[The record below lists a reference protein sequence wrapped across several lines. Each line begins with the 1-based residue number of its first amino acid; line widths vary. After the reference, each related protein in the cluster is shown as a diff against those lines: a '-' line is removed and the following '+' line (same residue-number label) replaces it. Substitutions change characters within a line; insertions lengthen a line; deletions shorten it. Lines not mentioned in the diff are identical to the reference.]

1 MQAPRRGYLEE
12 QLPGVG
18 LFFRLRMSNHLHPR
32 IKIFLALLLFAT
44 ATPAHAQSTQAEE
57 KPADGIRGIVINSVT
72 HEPIGR
78 ALVYS
83 PDNRFATMTNSE
95 GRFEFTL
102 AQSEEG
108 KENKSVPANSTTMT
122 QCVGDSCTTYSSN
135 GGQSRPTQLMARKP
149 GFLNDSN
156 GIQNLPQEPAGKE
169 LTISLTPEALVVG
182 RVVLPSSEPSD
193 EIQLEIYRRQVQD
206 GRAHW
211 IPAGSVSTRSNG
223 EFRFAELSAGSYKLL
238 TREQLDRDP
247 LTFDPRGQQY
257 GYPPVYFPNATD
269 FVAAQIIQLTAGQI
283 FQADISLVKHA
294 YYPIKVAVANAA
306 ENVRGLGIVV
316 SAQGHRGP
324 GFALGYNSR
333 DQMIEG
339 LLPDGNFTLE
349 AASFGT
355 NAASGQLNISVK
367 GAAVEGPRMTLVP
380 NGVISVNVQEEFTS
394 SENTSSERVVIH
406 RGGPRRDVYVRMESA
421 DDFGQER
428 GAGLRNPSG
437 PADDPLVIEG
447 VQPGR
452 YWVRVDASRGFVAS
466 VTSGTTD
473 LQHHL
478 LVVGPGGSSAP
489 IEITLRDSTAE
500 LDGTVEGI
508 PTASAS
514 SSASPTASPGTAV
527 VRFGSAR
534 FEAPDGSFGH
544 VYCVPLPDSSG
555 EFKDIGVAPDG
566 KFGPRELSPGTYR
579 VLAFDHREELEYR
592 DPEAMRAYDAKGLL
606 VRLVAGQKEHLQ
618 LPLIVNSE

>member
-1 MQAPRRGYLEE
+1 MSTY
-12 QLPGVG
+12 VHS
-18 LFFRLRMSNHLHPR
+18 RL
-32 IKIFLALLLFAT
+32 KIFLTLLLFAT
-44 ATPAHAQSTQAEE
+44 ATHAHAQSTQPEE
-57 KPADGIRGIVINSVT
+57 KPADSIRGIVINSVT
-72 HEPIGR
+72 REPIGR

-102 AQSEEG
+102 AQPEEG
-108 KENKSVPANSTTMT
+108 NENKSVPANSTTMT
-122 QCVGDSCTTYSSN
+122 QCVGGSCTTYSSN
-135 GGQSRPTQLMARKP
+135 AGQSRPSQLMARKP
-149 GFLNDSN
+149 GFLNDPN
-156 GIQNLPQEPAGKE
+156 GIQNLSQEPAAKE
-169 LTISLTPEALVVG
+169 TTISLTPEALVVG

-193 EIQLEIYRRQVQD
+193 QIQLEIYRRQVQD

-211 IPAGSVSTRSNG
+211 IHAGSVSTRSNG

-238 TREQLDRDP
+238 TREELDRDP
-247 LTFDPRGQQY
+247 LTFDPLGQLY

-269 FVAAQIIQLTAGQI
+269 FAGAQTIQLTAGQI

-294 YYPIKVAVANAA
+294 YYPIKVAVANAG
-306 ENVRGLGIVV
+306 ENVRGVGIVV

-406 RGGPRRDVYVRMESA
+406 RGGPRRNVYVRLEPA

-428 GAGLRNPSG
+428 GAGMRNASG
-437 PADDPLVIEG
+437 PTDDSLAIEG

-452 YWVRVDASRGFVAS
+452 YWVRIDASRGFVAS

-489 IEITLRDSTAE
+489 IEITLRDVTAE

-508 PTASAS
+508 PGANASQS
-514 SSASPTASPGTAV
+514 TSPPAIQ
-527 VRFGSAR
+527 SAR
-534 FEAPDGSFGH
+534 MAPDGSLGH

-566 KFGPRELSPGTYR
+566 KFGPRDLSPGTYR
-579 VLAFDHREELEYR
+579 VLAFNHREELEYR

-606 VRLVAGQKEHLQ
+606 VRLVPGQKEHLQ

>member
-1 MQAPRRGYLEE
+1 MQAPHRGAWEYFEE

-18 LFFRLRMSNHLHPR
+18 SFFRLRMSKHLHPR
-32 IKIFLALLLFAT
+32 LKIFLTLLLSLAI
-44 ATPAHAQSTQAEE
+44 ATPAHPQSTQAEE
-57 KPADGIRGIVINSVT
+57 KPADSIRGLVINSVT

-95 GRFEFTL
+95 GRFEFKL
-102 AQSEEG
+102 VQPEAEEG
-108 KENKSVPANSTTMT
+108 KENKPVPGDATTMT
-122 QCVGDSCTTYSSN
+122 QCVGGSCTTYSST

-149 GFLNDSN
+149 GFLNDPN
-156 GIQNLPQEPAGKE
+156 GIQNLSQEPAGKE

-269 FVAAQIIQLTAGQI
+269 FAAAQTIQLTAGQI

-294 YYPIKVAVANAA
+294 YYPIKVPVANAA

-324 GFALGYNSR
+324 GYALGYNHR
-333 DQMIEG
+333 DQTIEG

-349 AASFGT
+349 AASFGP

-367 GAAVEGPRMTLVP
+367 GAAVEGPGMTLVP
-380 NGVISVNVQEEFTS
+380 NGAISVNVQEEFTS

-406 RGGPRRDVYVRMESA
+406 RGGPRRNVYVRLEPA

-428 GAGLRNPSG
+428 GAGMRNASG
-437 PADDPLVIEG
+437 PTDDSLAIEG

-478 LVVGPGGSSAP
+478 LAVGPGGSSSP

-500 LDGTVEGI
+500 LDGTVEGM

-514 SSASPTASPGTAV
+514 QGTAPPAIQ
-527 VRFGSAR
+527 SAR
-534 FEAPDGSFGH
+534 MAADGSFGH

-566 KFGPRELSPGTYR
+566 KFGPRDLSPGTYR
-579 VLAFDHREELEYR
+579 VLAFNHREELEYR

-606 VRLVAGQKEHLQ
+606 VRLVPGQKEHLQ

>member
-1 MQAPRRGYLEE
+1 
-12 QLPGVG
+12 
-18 LFFRLRMSNHLHPR
+18 MSNHLHPR

-211 IPAGSVSTRSNG
+211 ISAGSVSTRSNG

-238 TREQLDRDP
+238 TRELLDRDP

-257 GYPPVYFPNATD
+257 GYPPVYFPNARD
-269 FVAAQIIQLTAGQI
+269 FDAAQTIQLAAGQI

-294 YYPIKVAVANAA
+294 YYPIKVPVANAG
-306 ENVRGLGIVV
+306 ENARGLGIGV

-324 GFALGYNSR
+324 GYALGYNSR
-333 DQMIEG
+333 DQTIEG

-349 AASFGT
+349 ASSFGT
-355 NAASGQLNISVK
+355 DPASGLLNISVK
-367 GAAVEGPRMTLVP
+367 GGPVEGPRMTLVP
-380 NGVISVNVQEEFTS
+380 NGAISVNVHEEFTP

-406 RGGPRRDVYVRMESA
+406 RGGPRRDAYVRLEPA

-428 GAGLRNPSG
+428 GAGMRNASG
-437 PADDPLVIEG
+437 PADETLVIEG

-500 LDGTVEGI
+500 LDGTVEGM

-514 SSASPTASPGTAV
+514 SSASPTASPGTV
-527 VRFGSAR
+527 GFRPGSAR

-579 VLAFDHREELEYR
+579 VFAFDHREELEYR

>member
-1 MQAPRRGYLEE
+1 
-12 QLPGVG
+12 
-18 LFFRLRMSNHLHPR
+18 MSSHLHPR
-32 IKIFLALLLFAT
+32 LKIFLTLLLFAT

-57 KPADGIRGIVINSVT
+57 KPADSIRGIVVNSVT

-78 ALVYS
+78 VLVYS

-102 AQSEEG
+102 AQPEEG
-108 KENKSVPANSTTMT
+108 NENKSVPANSATVT

-149 GFLNDSN
+149 GFLNDPN
-156 GIQNLPQEPAGKE
+156 GIQNLSPEPAGKE
-169 LTISLTPEALVVG
+169 ITISLTPEALVVG

-211 IPAGSVSTRSNG
+211 ISAGSVSTRSNG

-238 TREQLDRDP
+238 TRELLDRDP

-257 GYPPVYFPNATD
+257 GYPPVYFPNARD
-269 FVAAQIIQLTAGQI
+269 FDAAQTIQLTPGQI
-283 FQADISLVKHA
+283 FQADLSLVKHA
-294 YYPIKVAVANAA
+294 YYPIKVAVANAG
-306 ENVRGLGIVV
+306 ENARGLGIAV

-324 GFALGYNSR
+324 GYALGYNNR

-349 AASFGT
+349 AASFGP

-367 GAAVEGPRMTLVP
+367 GTAVEGPRMTLLP
-380 NGVISVNVQEEFTS
+380 NGAISVNVQEEFTS
-394 SENTSSERVVIH
+394 SENASSRSLSVEGRPVADNR
-406 RGGPRRDVYVRMESA
+406 RGPGRDVYVRLEPA
-421 DDFGQER
+421 DDFGEER

-437 PADDPLVIEG
+437 EEDALVIEG
-447 VQPGR
+447 VQSGR

-478 LVVGPGGSSAP
+478 LVIGPGGSSAP
-489 IEITLRDSTAE
+489 IEVTLRDSTAE
-500 LDGTVEGI
+500 VDGTIE
-508 PTASAS
+508 
-514 SSASPTASPGTAV
+514 
-527 VRFGSAR
+527 
-534 FEAPDGSFGH
+534 GSFSRVTTPESRRSSRDIAPLPAEMSIAH
-544 VYCVPLPDSSG
+544 VYFVPLPDSG
-555 EFKDIGVAPDG
+555 GKFTDTWVPADG
-566 KFGPRELSPGTYR
+566 KFGPQEMPPGTYR
-579 VLAFDHREELEYR
+579 VLAFDHSEELEYR

>member
-1 MQAPRRGYLEE
+1 MQAPHRGAWEYFEE

-18 LFFRLRMSNHLHPR
+18 SFFRLRMSKHLHPR
-32 IKIFLALLLFAT
+32 LKIFLTLLLSLAI
-44 ATPAHAQSTQAEE
+44 ATPAHPQSTQAEE
-57 KPADGIRGIVINSVT
+57 KPADSIRGLVINSVT

-95 GRFEFTL
+95 GRFEFKL
-102 AQSEEG
+102 VQPEAEEG
-108 KENKSVPANSTTMT
+108 KENKPVPGDATTMT

-149 GFLNDSN
+149 GFLNDPN
-156 GIQNLPQEPAGKE
+156 GIQNLSQEPAGKE

-269 FVAAQIIQLTAGQI
+269 FAAAQTIQLTAGQI

-294 YYPIKVAVANAA
+294 YYPIKVPVANAA

-324 GFALGYNSR
+324 GYALGYNHR
-333 DQMIEG
+333 DQTIEG

-349 AASFGT
+349 AASFGP

-367 GAAVEGPRMTLVP
+367 GAAVEGPGMTLVP
-380 NGVISVNVQEEFTS
+380 NGAISVNVQEEFTS

-406 RGGPRRDVYVRMESA
+406 RGGPRRNVYVRLEPA

-428 GAGLRNPSG
+428 GAGMRNASG
-437 PADDPLVIEG
+437 PTDDSLAIEG

-478 LVVGPGGSSAP
+478 LAVGPGGSSSP

-500 LDGTVEGI
+500 LDGTVEGM

-514 SSASPTASPGTAV
+514 QGTAPPAIQ
-527 VRFGSAR
+527 SAR
-534 FEAPDGSFGH
+534 MAADGSFGH

-566 KFGPRELSPGTYR
+566 KFGPRDLSPGAYR
-579 VLAFDHREELEYR
+579 VLAFNHREELEYR

-606 VRLVAGQKEHLQ
+606 VRLVPGQKEHLQ

>member
-1 MQAPRRGYLEE
+1 
-12 QLPGVG
+12 
-18 LFFRLRMSNHLHPR
+18 
-32 IKIFLALLLFAT
+32 
-44 ATPAHAQSTQAEE
+44 
-57 KPADGIRGIVINSVT
+57 
-72 HEPIGR
+72 
-78 ALVYS
+78 
-83 PDNRFATMTNSE
+83 
-95 GRFEFTL
+95 
-102 AQSEEG
+102 
-108 KENKSVPANSTTMT
+108 
-122 QCVGDSCTTYSSN
+122 
-135 GGQSRPTQLMARKP
+135 MARKP
-149 GFLNDSN
+149 GFLNDPN
-156 GIQNLPQEPAGKE
+156 GIQNLPREPAGKE

-211 IPAGSVSTRSNG
+211 IPSGSVSTRSNG

-238 TREQLDRDP
+238 TREELDRDP

-257 GYPPVYFPNATD
+257 GYPPIYFPNATD
-269 FVAAQIIQLTAGQI
+269 FAAAQTIQLTAGQI

-324 GFALGYNSR
+324 GYALGYNNH

-349 AASFGT
+349 AASFGP

-380 NGVISVNVQEEFTS
+380 NGAISVNVQEEFTS

-406 RGGPRRDVYVRMESA
+406 RGGPRRNVYVRLEPA

-428 GAGLRNPSG
+428 GAGMRNASG
-437 PADDPLVIEG
+437 PTDDSLAIEG

-478 LVVGPGGSSAP
+478 LAVGPGGSSSP

-500 LDGTVEGI
+500 LDGTVEGM

-514 SSASPTASPGTAV
+514 QGTAPPAIQ
-527 VRFGSAR
+527 SAR
-534 FEAPDGSFGH
+534 MAADGSFGH

-566 KFGPRELSPGTYR
+566 KFGPRDLSPGTYR
-579 VLAFDHREELEYR
+579 VLAFNHREELEYR

-606 VRLVAGQKEHLQ
+606 VRLVPGQKEHLQ

>member
-18 LFFRLRMSNHLHPR
+18 SFFTLRMSNHLHPR

-135 GGQSRPTQLMARKP
+135 RGQSRPTQLMARKP
-149 GFLNDSN
+149 GFLNDPN
-156 GIQNLPQEPAGKE
+156 GIQNLPKEPPGKDI
-169 LTISLTPEALVVG
+169 TISLTPEALVVG

-193 EIQLEIYRRQVQD
+193 EIPLEIYRRQVQD

-211 IPAGSVSTRSNG
+211 ISAGSVSTRSNG

-238 TREQLDRDP
+238 TREELDRDP
-247 LTFDPRGQQY
+247 LTFDPSGQQY
-257 GYPPVYFPNATD
+257 GYPPVYFPNAKD
-269 FVAAQIIQLTAGQI
+269 FDAAQTIQLTAGQI

-316 SAQGHRGP
+316 CAQGHRGP
-324 GFALGYNSR
+324 GYALGYNSR

-339 LLPDGNFTLE
+339 LLPDGIFTLE
-349 AASFGT
+349 AVNFGP

-380 NGVISVNVQEEFTS
+380 NGAISVNVQEEFTS
-394 SENTSSERVVIH
+394 NENTGSEHVVIH
-406 RGGPRRDVYVRMESA
+406 RGGPRRDVSVRLEPA

-428 GAGLRNPSG
+428 GAGMRNASG
-437 PADDPLVIEG
+437 PADDALGIEG

-466 VTSGTTD
+466 VTSGPTD

-500 LDGTVEGI
+500 LDGTVEGM
-508 PTASAS
+508 
-514 SSASPTASPGTAV
+514 PGAQGTPPPAIQ
-527 VRFGSAR
+527 SAR
-534 FEAPDGSFGH
+534 MAADGSFGH

-555 EFKDIGVAPDG
+555 EVKDIGVAPDG
-566 KFGPRELSPGTYR
+566 KFGPRDLSPGTYR
-579 VLAFDHREELEYR
+579 VLAFNHREELEYR
-592 DPEAMRAYDAKGLL
+592 DSEAMRAYDAKGLL
-606 VRLVAGQKEHLQ
+606 VRLVPGQKEHLQ

>member
-1 MQAPRRGYLEE
+1 
-12 QLPGVG
+12 
-18 LFFRLRMSNHLHPR
+18 
-32 IKIFLALLLFAT
+32 
-44 ATPAHAQSTQAEE
+44 
-57 KPADGIRGIVINSVT
+57 
-72 HEPIGR
+72 
-78 ALVYS
+78 
-83 PDNRFATMTNSE
+83 
-95 GRFEFTL
+95 
-102 AQSEEG
+102 
-108 KENKSVPANSTTMT
+108 
-122 QCVGDSCTTYSSN
+122 
-135 GGQSRPTQLMARKP
+135 
-149 GFLNDSN
+149 
-156 GIQNLPQEPAGKE
+156 
-169 LTISLTPEALVVG
+169 
-182 RVVLPSSEPSD
+182 
-193 EIQLEIYRRQVQD
+193 
-206 GRAHW
+206 
-211 IPAGSVSTRSNG
+211 
-223 EFRFAELSAGSYKLL
+223 LL
-238 TREQLDRDP
+238 TREELDRDP
-247 LTFDPRGQQY
+247 LTFDPLGQLY

-269 FVAAQIIQLTAGQI
+269 FAGAQTIQLTAGQI

-294 YYPIKVAVANAA
+294 YYPIKVAVANAG
-306 ENVRGLGIVV
+306 ENVRGVGIVV

>member
-1 MQAPRRGYLEE
+1 MQAPHRGAWEYFEE

-18 LFFRLRMSNHLHPR
+18 LFFRLGMSKHLHPR
-32 IKIFLALLLFAT
+32 LKIFLTLLLSFAI

-57 KPADGIRGIVINSVT
+57 KPADSIRGLVINSVT

-95 GRFEFTL
+95 GRFEFKL
-102 AQSEEG
+102 VQPEAEEG
-108 KENKSVPANSTTMT
+108 KENKPVPGDATTMT
-122 QCVGDSCTTYSSN
+122 QCVGGSCTTYSST

-149 GFLNDSN
+149 GFLNDPN
-156 GIQNLPQEPAGKE
+156 GIQNLPREPAGKE
-169 LTISLTPEALVVG
+169 LTISLTAEALVVG

-211 IPAGSVSTRSNG
+211 IAAGSVSTRSNG

-269 FVAAQIIQLTAGQI
+269 FAAAQTIQLTAGQI

-324 GFALGYNSR
+324 GYALGYNHR

-349 AASFGT
+349 AASFGP

-380 NGVISVNVQEEFTS
+380 NGAISVNVQEEFTS
-394 SENTSSERVVIH
+394 GENTSSERVVIH
-406 RGGPRRDVYVRMESA
+406 RGGPRRNVYVRLEPA

-428 GAGLRNPSG
+428 GAGMRNASG
-437 PADDPLVIEG
+437 PTDDSLAIEG

-478 LVVGPGGSSAP
+478 LAVGPGGSSSP

-500 LDGTVEGI
+500 LDGTVEGM

-514 SSASPTASPGTAV
+514 QGTAAPAIQ
-527 VRFGSAR
+527 SAR
-534 FEAPDGSFGH
+534 MAADGSFGH

-566 KFGPRELSPGTYR
+566 KFGPRDLSPGTYR
-579 VLAFDHREELEYR
+579 VLAFNHREELEYR

-606 VRLVAGQKEHLQ
+606 VRLVPGQKEHLQ

>member
-1 MQAPRRGYLEE
+1 
-12 QLPGVG
+12 
-18 LFFRLRMSNHLHPR
+18 
-32 IKIFLALLLFAT
+32 
-44 ATPAHAQSTQAEE
+44 
-57 KPADGIRGIVINSVT
+57 
-72 HEPIGR
+72 
-78 ALVYS
+78 
-83 PDNRFATMTNSE
+83 
-95 GRFEFTL
+95 
-102 AQSEEG
+102 
-108 KENKSVPANSTTMT
+108 
-122 QCVGDSCTTYSSN
+122 
-135 GGQSRPTQLMARKP
+135 MARKP
-149 GFLNDSN
+149 GFLNDPN
-156 GIQNLPQEPAGKE
+156 GIQNLSQEPPGKDI
-169 LTISLTPEALVVG
+169 TISLTPEALVVG

-193 EIQLEIYRRQVQD
+193 QIQLEIYRRQVQD

-223 EFRFAELSAGSYKLL
+223 EFRFAELSQGSYKLL
-238 TREQLDRDP
+238 TREMLDRDP

-257 GYPPVYFPNATD
+257 GYPPVYFPNARD
-269 FVAAQIIQLTAGQI
+269 FDAAQTIQLTAGQI

-294 YYPIKVAVANAA
+294 YYPIKLAVANAG
-306 ENVRGLGIVV
+306 ENVRGVGIVV

-324 GFALGYNSR
+324 GYALGYNSR

-349 AASFGT
+349 AASFGP

-380 NGVISVNVQEEFTS
+380 NGAISVNVQEEFTS
-394 SENTSSERVVIH
+394 NENTNSEPVVIH
-406 RGGPRRDVYVRMESA
+406 RALSRRNVYVRLDPA

-428 GAGLRNPSG
+428 GLGLRNPTG
-437 PADDPLVIEG
+437 PADDSLAIEG

-478 LVVGPGGSSAP
+478 LVVGPSGSSSP
-489 IEITLRDSTAE
+489 IEITLRDVTAE

-508 PTASAS
+508 PGANASQS
-514 SSASPTASPGTAV
+514 TSPPAIQ
-527 VRFGSAR
+527 SAR
-534 FEAPDGSFGH
+534 MAADGSFGH
-544 VYCVPLPDSSG
+544 VYCIPLPDSSG
-555 EFKDIGVAPDG
+555 DFKDIGVAPDG
-566 KFGPRELSPGTYR
+566 KFGPRDLSPGTYR

-606 VRLVAGQKEHLQ
+606 VRLVPGQKEHLQ

>member
-1 MQAPRRGYLEE
+1 LEE

-18 LFFRLRMSNHLHPR
+18 SFFTLRMSKHLHPR
-32 IKIFLALLLFAT
+32 LKILSTLLLLAT
-44 ATPAHAQSTQAEE
+44 ATPVHAQSTQAEE
-57 KPADGIRGIVINSVT
+57 KPADTIRGVVINSVT

-78 ALVYS
+78 TLVYS

-95 GRFEFTL
+95 GRFEFTP
-102 AQSEEG
+102 AQPEDG
-108 KENKSVPANSTTMT
+108 NENKSVPANSTTT
-122 QCVGDSCTTYSSN
+122 TTCVAGACTTYSSN
-135 GGQSRPTQLMARKP
+135 RGQSRPSQLMARKP
-149 GFLNDSN
+149 GFLDDPN
-156 GIQNLPQEPAGKE
+156 GIQNLSQEPAGKE
-169 LTISLTPEALVVG
+169 VTISLTPEALVVG

-211 IPAGSVSTRSNG
+211 VLTTSVSTRSNG

-247 LTFDPRGQQY
+247 LTFDPRGQLY

-269 FVAAQIIQLTAGQI
+269 FAAAQTIQLTAGQI

-294 YYPIKVAVANAA
+294 YYPIKVAVANAG
-306 ENVRGLGIVV
+306 ENARGLGIVV

-324 GFALGYNSR
+324 GYALGYNNR

-349 AASFGT
+349 AASFGA

-367 GAAVEGPRMTLVP
+367 GAAVEGSRMTLVP
-380 NGVISVNVQEEFTS
+380 DGAISVSVQEEFTS
-394 SENTSSERVVIH
+394 NENTGSEHVVT
-406 RGGPRRDVYVRMESA
+406 RPAGPRRNVYVRLEPA

-428 GAGLRNPSG
+428 GAGMRNASG
-437 PADDPLVIEG
+437 PTDDSLAIEG

-473 LQHHL
+473 LHHHL
-478 LVVGPGGSSAP
+478 LVVGAGGSSAP

-500 LDGTVEGI
+500 LDGIVEGM
-508 PTASAS
+508 PAADAS

-534 FEAPDGSFGH
+534 FAAPDGSFGH

-566 KFGPRELSPGTYR
+566 KFGPRDLSPGTYR

>member
-1 MQAPRRGYLEE
+1 MQAPHRGAWEYFEE

-18 LFFRLRMSNHLHPR
+18 SFFRLRMSKHLHPR
-32 IKIFLALLLFAT
+32 LKIFLALLLSLAI
-44 ATPAHAQSTQAEE
+44 ATPAHPQSTQTEE
-57 KPADGIRGIVINSVT
+57 KPADSIRGLVINSVT

-95 GRFEFTL
+95 GRFEFKL
-102 AQSEEG
+102 VQPEAEEG
-108 KENKSVPANSTTMT
+108 KENKPVPGDATTMT
-122 QCVGDSCTTYSSN
+122 QCVGGSCTTYSST

-149 GFLNDSN
+149 GFLNDPN
-156 GIQNLPQEPAGKE
+156 GIQNLSQEPAGKE

-269 FVAAQIIQLTAGQI
+269 FAAAQTIQLTAGQI

-294 YYPIKVAVANAA
+294 YYPIKVPVANAA

-324 GFALGYNSR
+324 GYALGYNHR
-333 DQMIEG
+333 DQTIEG

-349 AASFGT
+349 AASFGP

-367 GAAVEGPRMTLVP
+367 GAAVEGPGMTLVP
-380 NGVISVNVQEEFTS
+380 NGAISVNVQEEFTS

-406 RGGPRRDVYVRMESA
+406 RGGPRRNVYVRLEPA

-428 GAGLRNPSG
+428 GAGMRNASG
-437 PADDPLVIEG
+437 PTDDSLAIEG

-478 LVVGPGGSSAP
+478 LAVGPGGSSSP

-500 LDGTVEGI
+500 LDGTVEGM

-514 SSASPTASPGTAV
+514 QGTAPPAIQ
-527 VRFGSAR
+527 SAR
-534 FEAPDGSFGH
+534 MAADGSFGH

-566 KFGPRELSPGTYR
+566 KFGPRDLSPGTYR
-579 VLAFDHREELEYR
+579 VLAFNHREELEYR

-606 VRLVAGQKEHLQ
+606 VRLVPGQKEHLQ

>member
-1 MQAPRRGYLEE
+1 MQAPHRGAWEYFEE

-18 LFFRLRMSNHLHPR
+18 SFFRLRMSKHLHPR
-32 IKIFLALLLFAT
+32 LKIFLTLLLSLAI
-44 ATPAHAQSTQAEE
+44 ATPAHPQSTQAEE
-57 KPADGIRGIVINSVT
+57 KPADSIRGLVINSVT

-95 GRFEFTL
+95 GRFEFKL
-102 AQSEEG
+102 VQPEAEEG
-108 KENKSVPANSTTMT
+108 KENKPVPGDATTMT
-122 QCVGDSCTTYSSN
+122 QCVGGSCTTYSST

-149 GFLNDSN
+149 GFLNDPN
-156 GIQNLPQEPAGKE
+156 GIQNLSQEPAGKE

-269 FVAAQIIQLTAGQI
+269 FAAAQTIQLTAGQI

-324 GFALGYNSR
+324 GYALGYNHR
-333 DQMIEG
+333 DQTIEG

-349 AASFGT
+349 AASFGP

-367 GAAVEGPRMTLVP
+367 GAAVEGPGMTLVP
-380 NGVISVNVQEEFTS
+380 NGAISVNVQEEFTS

-406 RGGPRRDVYVRMESA
+406 RGGPRRNVYVRLEPA

-428 GAGLRNPSG
+428 GAGMRNASG
-437 PADDPLVIEG
+437 PTDDSLAIEG

-478 LVVGPGGSSAP
+478 LAVGPGGSSSP

-500 LDGTVEGI
+500 LDGTVEGM

-514 SSASPTASPGTAV
+514 QGTAPPAIQ
-527 VRFGSAR
+527 SAR
-534 FEAPDGSFGH
+534 MAADGSFGH

-566 KFGPRELSPGTYR
+566 KFGPRDLSPGTYR
-579 VLAFDHREELEYR
+579 VLAFNHREELEYR

-606 VRLVAGQKEHLQ
+606 VRLVPGQKEHLQ

>member
-1 MQAPRRGYLEE
+1 MSTYLHS
-12 QLPGVG
+12 
-18 LFFRLRMSNHLHPR
+18 RL
-32 IKIFLALLLFAT
+32 KIFSTLLLFAT
-44 ATPAHAQSTQAEE
+44 ATPVHAQSTQAEE
-57 KPADGIRGIVINSVT
+57 KPTDSIHGVVINSVT

-102 AQSEEG
+102 AQPEEG
-108 KENKSVPANSTTMT
+108 NENNSVPANSTTMT
-122 QCVGDSCTTYSSN
+122 QCVGGSCTTYSSN

-149 GFLNDSN
+149 GFLNDRH

-211 IPAGSVSTRSNG
+211 ISAGSVSTRSNG

-238 TREQLDRDP
+238 TREELDRDP

-257 GYPPVYFPNATD
+257 GYPPVYFPNARD
-269 FVAAQIIQLTAGQI
+269 FDAAQTIQLTAGQI

-324 GFALGYNSR
+324 GYALGYNSR

-349 AASFGT
+349 AASFGP

-380 NGVISVNVQEEFTS
+380 NGAISVNVQEEFTS

-406 RGGPRRDVYVRMESA
+406 RGGPRRDVYVRLEPA

-437 PADDPLVIEG
+437 PADDSLVIEG

-500 LDGTVEGI
+500 LDGTVEGM
-508 PTASAS
+508 PAVNASQ
-514 SSASPTASPGTAV
+514 GTPPPAIQ
-527 VRFGSAR
+527 SAR
-534 FEAPDGSFGH
+534 MAADGSFGH

-566 KFGPRELSPGTYR
+566 KFGPRDLSPGTYR

-606 VRLVAGQKEHLQ
+606 VRLVPGQKEHLQ

>member
-1 MQAPRRGYLEE
+1 
-12 QLPGVG
+12 
-18 LFFRLRMSNHLHPR
+18 MSTHLHPR
-32 IKIFLALLLFAT
+32 LKIFSTLLLFAT
-44 ATPAHAQSTQAEE
+44 ATPARAQSTQAEE
-57 KPADGIRGIVINSVT
+57 KPADTIHGVVINSVT

-102 AQSEEG
+102 AQSEDSN
-108 KENKSVPANSTTMT
+108 ENKSVPANSTTMT
-122 QCVGDSCTTYSSN
+122 QCVGGSCTTYSSN

-149 GFLNDSN
+149 GFLNDPN
-156 GIQNLPQEPAGKE
+156 GIQNLPQELSGKE

-211 IPAGSVSTRSNG
+211 ISAGSVSTRSNG
-223 EFRFAELSAGSYKLL
+223 EFRFADLSAGSYKLL
-238 TREQLDRDP
+238 TREELDRDP
-247 LTFDPRGQQY
+247 LTFEPRGQQY
-257 GYPPVYFPNATD
+257 GYPPVYFPNAKD
-269 FVAAQIIQLTAGQI
+269 FDGAQTIQLTAGQI

-294 YYPIKVAVANAA
+294 YYPIKVAVTNAA

-349 AASFGT
+349 AASFGP

-367 GAAVEGPRMTLVP
+367 GAAVEGPHMTLVP
-380 NGVISVNVQEEFTS
+380 NGTISVNVQEEFTS
-394 SENTSSERVVIH
+394 ENTSSERVAFER
-406 RGGPRRDVYVRMESA
+406 RGTRRNVYVRLEPA

-428 GAGLRNPSG
+428 GAGMRNASG
-437 PADDPLVIEG
+437 AADDALVIEG

-452 YWVRVDASRGFVAS
+452 YWVRVDPSRGFVAS

-478 LVVGPGGSSAP
+478 LIVGPGGSSSP

-500 LDGTVEGI
+500 LDGTVEGM
-508 PTASAS
+508 PGA
-514 SSASPTASPGTAV
+514 SASPTASQATLPPAIQ
-527 VRFGSAR
+527 SAR
-534 FEAPDGSFGH
+534 MAADGSFGH

-566 KFGPRELSPGTYR
+566 KFGPRDLSPGTYR

>member
-1 MQAPRRGYLEE
+1 MQAPHRGAWEYFEE
-12 QLPGVG
+12 QPPGVG
-18 LFFRLRMSNHLHPR
+18 SFFRLRMSKHLHPR
-32 IKIFLALLLFAT
+32 LKIFLTLLLSLAI
-44 ATPAHAQSTQAEE
+44 ATPAHPQSTQAEE
-57 KPADGIRGIVINSVT
+57 KPADSIRGLVINSVT

-95 GRFEFTL
+95 GRFEFKL
-102 AQSEEG
+102 VQPEAEEG
-108 KENKSVPANSTTMT
+108 KENKPVPGDATTMT
-122 QCVGDSCTTYSSN
+122 QCVGGSCTTYSST

-149 GFLNDSN
+149 GFLNDPN
-156 GIQNLPQEPAGKE
+156 GIQNLSQEPAGKE

-269 FVAAQIIQLTAGQI
+269 FAAAQTIQLTAGQI

-324 GFALGYNSR
+324 GYALGYNNR

-349 AASFGT
+349 AASFGP

-367 GAAVEGPRMTLVP
+367 GAAVEGPGMTLVP
-380 NGVISVNVQEEFTS
+380 NGAISVNVQEEFTS

-406 RGGPRRDVYVRMESA
+406 RGGPRRNVYVRLEPA

-428 GAGLRNPSG
+428 GAGMRNASG
-437 PADDPLVIEG
+437 PADDALVIEG

-500 LDGTVEGI
+500 LDGTVEGM
-508 PTASAS
+508 
-514 SSASPTASPGTAV
+514 PGAQGTPPPV
-527 VRFGSAR
+527 IQSAR
-534 FEAPDGSFGH
+534 MAADGSFGH
-544 VYCVPLPDSSG
+544 VYFIPLPDSSG